1 MRNFCMISLFFLS
14 INLSAQKKQDSLSAD
29 PPRYFA
35 FKFSIEG
42 KYDSAIYYYNKELE
56 NLSDTSDNYWK
67 YKYKIAD
74 CLSKQGKTKKAKQI
88 YLACFKRIEIEKE
101 EKNWK
106 LLSRIGEETKSSVA
120 FTFICLQLADIYIA
134 EKKYDSALYFINW
147 NKLYWPERQLDG
159 ATRKYEKEIK
169 AAYQY
174 AVCFYAKKQIDSVIT
189 HLADHAFYTNA
200 QVHRIFDSS
209 QYHKLVKLYFKLLNK
224 KYHASE
230 IKDSFF
236 YAINDIKLI
245 DRTSST
251 ILPGEDGK
259 NKWNFVISYLIFF
272 GDKVILLDG
281 NYKSNQFDD
290 TQAKKF
296 SKEYI
301 LNDLKN
307 TEIYRL
313 ISKLE

>member
-1 MRNFCMISLFFLS
+1 MISLFFLS

-147 NKLYWPERQLDG
+147 NRLYWPERQMDG
-159 ATRKYEKEIK
+159 VTEKGTKEMK
-169 AAYQY
+169 SGYQY
-174 AVCFYAKKQIDSVIT
+174 ALCFNAKKQIDSAIN
-189 HLADHAFYTNA
+189 HLAKYAFYTNESIN
-200 QVHRIFDSS
+200 RIFDSA
-209 QYHKLVKLYFKLLNK
+209 QYKKLVNLYFKLLNK
-224 KYHASE
+224 KYRASE
-230 IKDSFF
+230 IRDSFF
-236 YAINDIKLI
+236 YAVTNISFTDKPF
-245 DRTSST
+245 TMFY
-251 ILPGEDGK
+251 GEDEK
-259 NKWNFVISYLIFF
+259 NKWHYVVCYLLFF
-272 GDKVILLDG
+272 GNKIELMNW
-281 NYKSNQFDD
+281 NYPAYQLSEIE
-290 TQAKKF
+290 KKKY

-301 LNDLKN
+301 LSDLKN
-307 TEIYRL
+307 TEIYSL